1 MATSNDPELSALSQA
16 YSADGQTV
24 QIEIYDDG
32 EGGWILEIVDEDNNS
47 TLWED
52 SFDSDADALA
62 EALGALEEMGIDPFI
77 GPA

>member
-1 MATSNDPELSALSQA
+1 MANENDPALSPLSQA
-16 YSADGQTV
+16 YSDDGQTV

-32 EGGWILEIVDEDNNS
+32 EGGWILEIVDKDNNS

-52 SFDSDADALA
+52 SFDSDDEALA
-62 EALGALEEMGIDPFI
+62 EALGALEEMGIDAFI

>member
-1 MATSNDPELSALSQA
+1 MANESNPDLSPLSQA
-16 YSADGQTV
+16 YSDAGQTV

-32 EGGWILEIVDEDNNS
+32 EGGWILEIVDKDNNS

-52 SFDSDADALA
+52 SFDSDDEALA
-62 EALGALEEMGIDPFI
+62 EALGALEEMGIDAFI